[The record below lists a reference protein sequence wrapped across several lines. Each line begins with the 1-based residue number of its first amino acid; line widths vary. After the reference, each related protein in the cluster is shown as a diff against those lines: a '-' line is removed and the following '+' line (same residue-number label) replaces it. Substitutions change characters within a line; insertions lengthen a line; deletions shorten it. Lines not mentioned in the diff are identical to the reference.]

1 MDLPVNIWQE
11 LSQYSIPEIIAVLAS
26 LSYVILATREHRACW
41 PAAMMGSGIYVVVF
55 FQYQLYM
62 DSVLSVFYVAMA
74 IYGWFTWKTAREQS
88 TTARNIPAVKIHCW
102 SKQTHVYGLLAVA
115 LLTIISGSYLANNT
129 DAAFPYLDSLTTWSS
144 LLATWMVVSK
154 VLENWLYWIAID
166 ALSLYLYVNKALFFT
181 SALFALYIIIAGYG
195 YWHWRQRWQ
204 AQQQEH

>member
-1 MDLPVNIWQE
+1 MGLLVDIWQE
-11 LSQYSIPEIIAVLAS
+11 LSQYSIPEMIAVLAS

-41 PAAMMGSGIYVVVF
+41 PAAIMGSGIYVVVF

-88 TTARNIPAVKIHCW
+88 TTTRHIPAVKIHCW

-115 LLTIISGSYLANNT
+115 LLTLSSGSYLANNT
-129 DAAFPYLDSLTTWSS
+129 DAAFPFLDSLTTWSS
-144 LLATWMVVSK
+144 LFATWMVVNK

-166 ALSLYLYVNKALFFT
+166 ALSLYLYINKALFFT

-204 AQQQEH
+204 AQQQEY

>member
-1 MDLPVNIWQE
+1 MGFLVDIWQE

-26 LSYVILATREHRACW
+26 LSYVFLAARENRACW

-62 DSVLSVFYVAMA
+62 DSALSVFYVAMA
-74 IYGWFTWKTAREQS
+74 IYGWFTWKTAQVQS
-88 TTARNIPAVKIHCW
+88 TAASHILAVKIHCW
-102 SKQTHVYGLLAVA
+102 SKKKHAFGLLAVA
-115 LLTIISGSYLANNT
+115 LLTLTSGSYLANNT

-144 LLATWMVVSK
+144 LFATWMVVNK

-166 ALSLYLYVNKALFFT
+166 ALSLYLYINKALFFT
-181 SALFALYIIIAGYG
+181 SALFVLYIVIAGYG

>member
-1 MDLPVNIWQE
+1 MALTDIWQE

-26 LSYVILATREHRACW
+26 LSYVILAARENRACW

-62 DSVLSVFYVAMA
+62 DSALNVFYVAMA
-74 IYGWFTWKTAREQS
+74 VYGWLTWKTAREQS
-88 TTARNIPAVKIHCW
+88 TTVIQISVIKILCW
-102 SKQTHVYGLLAVA
+102 SKQTHLCGLLAVT
-115 LLTIISGSYLANNT
+115 LLTLISGSYLANNT

-144 LLATWMVVSK
+144 LFATWMVVNK

-166 ALSLYLYVNKALFFT
+166 ALSLYLYINKGLFFT
-181 SALFALYIIIAGYG
+181 SALFVLYIIIAGYG
-195 YWHWRQRWQ
+195 YWYWRQRWR

>member
-1 MDLPVNIWQE
+1 M
-11 LSQYSIPEIIAVLAS
+11 LAS
-26 LSYVILATREHRACW
+26 LSYVILAARENRACW

-62 DSVLSVFYVAMA
+62 DSALNVFYVAMA
-74 IYGWFTWKTAREQS
+74 IYGWLTWKTAREQS
-88 TTARNIPAVKIHCW
+88 TTASHIPAVKIHCL

-115 LLTIISGSYLANNT
+115 LLTLISGSYLANNT

-144 LLATWMVVSK
+144 LFATWMVVNK

-166 ALSLYLYVNKALFFT
+166 VLSLYLYINKGLFFT
-181 SALFALYIIIAGYG
+181 SALFVLYIIIAGYG
-195 YWHWRQRWQ
+195 YWYWRQRWQ

>member
-11 LSQYSIPEIIAVLAS
+11 LSQNSIPEMIAVLAL
-26 LSYVILATREHRACW
+26 LSYVILATRENRACW

-55 FQYQLYM
+55 LQYKLYM

-88 TTARNIPAVKIHCW
+88 TTASHIRAVKIHCW
-102 SKQTHVYGLLAVA
+102 TKKTHVYGLLAVA
-115 LLTIISGSYLANNT
+115 LLTLSSGSYLANNT

-144 LLATWMVVSK
+144 LFATWMVVNK

-166 ALSLYLYVNKALFFT
+166 ALSLYLYINKALFFT

-204 AQQQEH
+204 AQQQEY